1 MEHYA
6 HNGAEDGDARAFRAV
21 KLPAFWTESPDTWF
35 SVVEAQ
41 FEAEGLTSSRR
52 KFFCV
57 VATLPLSVA
66 RNARHVISHPPAVR
80 PYEKLRDFL
89 TAAHTLTSYER
100 VMQIQALG
108 PLGGRKPSELLNSM
122 LELCPPGEEETEWL
136 RANFL
141 SRLPEKVRILLLEDE
156 EELRVIARRADRLI
170 AHQGGQH
177 VAAVSNAAGQTEEP
191 SSVNAVQHAGRG
203 RGRGRDR
210 RGGAVRTAFG
220 RQQQAGSQPS
230 QPQQSSQPQQPSQ
243 PRQAQQQHADPSP
256 MQLAVAASGL
266 CRTHFKYGER
276 AFTCFPPCTWQG
288 N

>member
-1 MEHYA
+1 MDYA
-6 HNGAEDGDARAFRAV
+6 HNEAENGDARAFRAV
-21 KLPAFWTESPDTWF
+21 RLPAFWAESPDTWF

-41 FEAEGLTSSRR
+41 FEAEGLTNSRR

-66 RNARHVISHPPAVR
+66 RNARHIISNPPAIR

-89 TAAHTLTSYER
+89 TAAHTLTNYER
-100 VMQIQALG
+100 VMQVQALG
-108 PLGGRKPSELLNSM
+108 ALGGRKPSELLNNM
-122 LELCPPGEEETEWL
+122 LELCPAGEEETEWL

-156 EELRVIARRADRLI
+156 EELRVIAARADRLI

-177 VAAVSNAAGQTEEP
+177 VAAVSSVADPPEEP

-203 RGRGRDR
+203 RGKGRGRGR
-210 RGGAVRTAFG
+210 GAVRTAFG
-220 RQQQAGSQPS
+220 RQQHAGT
-230 QPQQSSQPQQPSQ
+230 QPQQSSQLQQSG
-243 PRQAQQQHADPSP
+243 QQHADLSP
-256 MQLAVAASGL
+256 MQAAVAASGL
-266 CRTHFKYGER
+266 CRTHFKYGES